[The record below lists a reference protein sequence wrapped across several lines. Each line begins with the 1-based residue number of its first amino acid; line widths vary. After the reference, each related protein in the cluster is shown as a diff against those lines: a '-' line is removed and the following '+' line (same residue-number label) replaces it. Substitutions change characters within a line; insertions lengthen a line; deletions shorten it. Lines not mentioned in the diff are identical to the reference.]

1 MKRAWPQHLVARKLA
16 ADAATIGRAG
26 GERATFPP
34 PGSAPAPGDHVG
46 TGPTAQ
52 ACTARPFED
61 MPGPKGLPLI
71 GSLLDYTP
79 LGNLQSNLSCSPPL
93 QRETA
98 WSSALLGTCHTCP
111 FSLKKL
117 HESFFE
123 RYRQFG
129 KISKETIG
137 NKCFVSVYDP
147 SDIET
152 LFRTEGPNP
161 SWMQLMALGEVR
173 KRLGKSLGMINE
185 TGEKW
190 RRLRYAAQSK
200 LLKPQNVR
208 SFVPVLDDISRD
220 LVEKVRVGRSS
231 TSELS
236 IDMDAELRRWSLESV
251 VSATLGIRLG
261 CLQTDRQTPD
271 KDTEDL
277 LESSD
282 AFLETWSTLEL
293 GLPLY
298 MLYPTKTW
306 RKFLRANEQWLS
318 AAGRMIDRSLDRN
331 DSQRDPLQPEV
342 TLLEHIVTRKELT
355 PDDIVM
361 IITELIFAGIETTA
375 VAMTYNLY
383 TMAKNQAVQEKA
395 RREVNAVVGEGGKV
409 TQDALKSLKYIK
421 ACIKETFRVLPVFS
435 MRNRILDKEIV
446 LSGYRVPPNVIIRV
460 LTHVTGQ
467 LPEYVAEPDR
477 FVPERW
483 LRDDV
488 TMPKP
493 RRDDV
498 TMPKPH
504 PFAVRPFGVGS
515 RSCIGQ
521 RLAEQELGI
530 LLAKMVQQ
538 FHIECDGEM
547 DQVFNIANKPDLSG
561 TFKFTEV

>member
-1 MKRAWPQHLVARKLA
+1 MKRALHQHLVARKLG
-16 ADAATIGRAG
+16 ADAATIGRTG
-26 GERATFPP
+26 GDSGTFSPP
-34 PGSAPAPGDHVG
+34 TSVLGHADHVG
-46 TGPTAQ
+46 TGPTTQ
-52 ACTARPFED
+52 PCSARPFDE

-71 GSLLDYTP
+71 GSLMDYTP
-79 LGNLQSNLSCSPPL
+79 LG
-93 QRETA
+93 
-98 WSSALLGTCHTCP
+98 P
-111 FSLKKL
+111 FRLKKL

-137 NKCFVSVYDP
+137 NKRFVSVYDP
-147 SDIET
+147 HDIET

-190 RRLRYAAQSK
+190 RQLRYAAQSK
-200 LLKPQNVR
+200 LLNPKNVCC
-208 SFVPVLDDISRD
+208 FVPILDDIAQGF
-220 LVEKVRVGRSS
+220 VENMRVGR
-231 TSELS
+231 TATLEPS
-236 IDMDAELRRWSLESV
+236 IDMDAELRKWSLESV

-261 CLQTDRQTPD
+261 CLQTNRQIPD

-282 AFLETWSTLEL
+282 AFLETWPTLEL
-293 GLPLY
+293 GPPLY

-318 AAGRMIDRSLDRN
+318 AAGRIIDRSLDSN
-331 DSQRDPLQPEV
+331 GSQRDPLQPEV

-361 IITELIFAGIETTA
+361 IITELIFAGIESTA

-383 TMAKNQAVQEKA
+383 TMAKNQAVQENA
-395 RREVNAVVGEGGKV
+395 RREVNAVVGKGGKI
-409 TQDALKSLKYIK
+409 THDALKSLKYVK
-421 ACIKETFRVLPVFS
+421 ACIKETFRVFPVFS
-435 MRNRILDKEIV
+435 MRNRILDREIV

-460 LTHVTGQ
+460 LSHVTGQ
-467 LPEYVAEPDR
+467 LPEYVPEPDR
-477 FVPERW
+477 FAPERW
-483 LRDDV
+483 LRDD
-488 TMPKP
+488 TS
-493 RRDDV
+493 
-498 TMPKPH
+498 MPKPH

-521 RLAEQELGI
+521 RLAEQELTI

-547 DQVFNIANKPDLSG
+547 DQIFNIANKPDLSG
-561 TFKFTEV
+561 TFKFTELLN

>member
-34 PGSAPAPGDHVG
+34 PSTAPAPGDHVG

-52 ACTARPFED
+52 PCTARPFED

-79 LGNLQSNLSCSPPL
+79 LG
-93 QRETA
+93 
-98 WSSALLGTCHTCP
+98 P

-117 HESFFE
+117 HKSFFE

-200 LLKPQNVR
+200 LLKPQNVC

-231 TSELS
+231 TSKLS

-271 KDTEDL
+271 KDTEDM

-375 VAMTYNLY
+375 VAMTYNFY

-395 RREVNAVVGEGGKV
+395 RREVNAVVGEGGKI

-493 RRDDV
+493 
-498 TMPKPH
+498 H

-547 DQVFNIANKPDLSG
+547 EQTFNIANKPDLSG